1 MSVVTHTSVPASA
14 ASITV
19 PTPTGE
25 LDIAAAYIAINR
37 HRQLVAVRGQY
48 RPPLD
53 LRLRQHRQDHPGR
66 WRGGAHPRHGAQIAA
81 RCRTGRGR
89 RRADRGHG
97 PGSIGGSLGG
107 TAQLDGGRPG
117 DPDGGRVTPDH
128 QRRRRARAD
137 EPECGAC
144 GPAGRHGPGEH
155 GRPWQR
161 RYGFGKHRRRNRRR
175 RAAQAQAHG
184 RRDPAAARRAGP
196 DGQSFAISHTDCVKT
211 FVNSCSAPKC
221 FVFRRFGLDGGARRA
236 SLSRRD
242 VCHRPE
248 MAMTKRRW
256 AYRPAYMPTQ
266 VPSVQPESRRD
277 RFILGP
283 FAVVVGRAHICRDAR
298 SHLGVPCRVWMA
310 CGFWA
315 ATRATSLAT

>member
-196 DGQSFAISHTDCVKT
+196 DGQSFAISHTDCVET
-211 FVNSCSAPKC
+211 FCQQLLCPKVLRISTVRPRWRC
-221 FVFRRFGLDGGARRA
+221 ARRVVVKKRC
-236 SLSRRD
+236 LSFA
-242 VCHRPE
+242 VCGNDQAEVGVSAGLYAHPGPVGSARE
-248 MAMTKRRW
+248 
-256 AYRPAYMPTQ
+256 PTG
-266 VPSVQPESRRD
+266 PLY
-277 RFILGP
+277 LGP
-283 FAVVVGRAHICRDAR
+283 FCGRGRASPHM
-298 SHLGVPCRVWMA
+298 P
-310 CGFWA
+310 
-315 ATRATSLAT
+315 